1 MARLERDAKRN
12 RACSRSQT
20 PTRRTPRGT
29 PRTSRWA
36 RGAECRQHRATTS
49 EARARFSDFRAD
61 PDEGKKTLSPTP
73 SRARVAGRHERHRDA
88 GGEIA
93 GAGHAVQP
101 ARAVLRAQRH
111 LHAQPRTRAEVR
123 PSETRSPIAG
133 ADPLDTS
140 NPTPS
145 ARINQTDEHRSLPS
159 LSSSPNPL
167 TRRLSRLV
175 SNLVPTHRVCQV
187 EEPR

>member
-36 RGAECRQHRATTS
+36 RGADCRQHRATTS
-49 EARARFSDFRAD
+49 EARARFSDFRATRTRQ
-61 PDEGKKTLSPTP
+61 ENLVPTP
-73 SRARVAGRHERHRDA
+73 LRARVAGRHERHRDA

-93 GAGHAVQP
+93 GAGNAVQP

-123 PSETRSPIAG
+123 HSETRSPIAG

-140 NPTPS
+140 NLTPS
-145 ARINQTDEHRSLPS
+145 APIKQTDEHRSLPS

-167 TRRLSRLV
+167 TRRLSRLAQ
-175 SNLVPTHRVCQV
+175 NLCQTHRVCQV